1 MSDALGPGVFNSF
14 IHYLF
19 NSGDISVPAEYHER
33 CSKIQEMLDSDVS
46 GTINTVLDYS
56 INAASEAK
64 YRVECSSDTLE
75 KLLNIWLE
83 KINIDIRGVPTGLEA
98 LSKEY
103 FKERWEGSSFCV
115 LKVADWEKISVG
127 NVTIEVPTTMYF
139 VNGSSIYVAR
149 PKDKNYTIGS
159 DKFYLDKENKI
170 VLPGKDEDIIVQ
182 KPYNRWFDEYA
193 TPYLIRRGVYKNWL
207 GIKTL
212 QDKSDE
218 VISKVLPYLF
228 LITKGTKEMFD
239 AGLDYSDTELTELTN
254 NFKSEVEKYKNQKGK
269 TPTNAIPFD
278 TKYEHLIPDM
288 SKVLKE
294 ELYRQGYRTILAG
307 LGFVDMLEISPSRQ
321 ETRLNPKAFV
331 SEINDGVSGFKAI
344 LLEAI
349 SLIEQKNKGSHGKI
363 FSDKGKLTIVNSAL
377 KINIEQMLDFLR
389 SGFDRGP
396 MSIQTYQESLGL
408 DPQTEK
414 DRRIKEDKE
423 GLNDLF
429 YPHVLT
435 NNEQYPNDPGKVTV
449 QPAKPKTKK
458 QENLEDEN
466 KNPNSPE
473 SKDFKNATEELIVVC
488 KECKHEFDLLSVPEA
503 GMGYSRCPK
512 CNEVVTQKDA
522 KVINEPIDPNL
533 EIAPYQNL
541 EQVPNFIKKMPKHA
555 QEIFM
560 STFNSVYEET
570 QDESKAMAIA
580 ISSAKRWLKKEGY
593 IYNKEKKIWEKK

>member
-139 VNGSSIYVAR
+139 VNGSSMYVAR

-331 SEINDGVSGFKAI
+331 SEINDGVGGFKAM

-363 FSDKGKLTIVNSAL
+363 FSDKGKLIIVNSPL
-377 KINIEQMLDFLR
+377 KINIEQMLDSLR
-389 SGFDRGP
+389 QGFDRGP
-396 MSIQTYQESLGL
+396 MSIQTYQETLGL

-414 DRRIKEDKE
+414 ERRKKELENGDE
-423 GLNDLF
+423 QLF
-429 YPHVLT
+429 FPHVI
-435 NNEQYPNDPGKVTV
+435 NNVEKDMAPDKISPS
-449 QPAKPKTKK
+449 KPKNDKK
-458 QENLEDEN
+458 ILPDRQSGTPEVENFKAEVPLE
-466 KNPNSPE
+466 
-473 SKDFKNATEELIVVC
+473 
-488 KECKHEFDLLSVPEA
+488 
-503 GMGYSRCPK
+503 M
-512 CNEVVTQKDA
+512 
-522 KVINEPIDPNL
+522 
-533 EIAPYQNL
+533 APYTHDSYPEYL
-541 EQVPNFIKKMPKHA
+541 KKYPEGA
-555 QEIFM
+555 RIAWID
-560 STFNSVYEET
+560 TWNSVYKDT
-570 QDESKAMAIA
+570 KDESKAFPIA
-580 ISSAKRWLKKEGY
+580 WNAMKRWLKKNGY
-593 IYNKEKKIWEKK
+593 KKDGDNWVKSEEIK